1 MKHISSLILTAAA
14 MFLFAS
20 SSFAEVPVNP
30 HFTPMSLLPQ
40 PLPVSKS
47 PVSIGFPIILKETSA
62 VVLKTRAEATRNND
76 AAIMVTSPPAAWD
89 KPENTFL

>member
-30 HFTPMSLLPQ
+30 HFTPMSLMPQ
-40 PLPVSKS
+40 PFAASSTFDVAGIYWLPDYMKGNVSRGSSDNGGGDIDGDCEKNYGMHTPS
-47 PVSIGFPIILKETSA
+47 NI
-62 VVLKTRAEATRNND
+62 D
-76 AAIMVTSPPAAWD
+76 D
-89 KPENTFL
+89 